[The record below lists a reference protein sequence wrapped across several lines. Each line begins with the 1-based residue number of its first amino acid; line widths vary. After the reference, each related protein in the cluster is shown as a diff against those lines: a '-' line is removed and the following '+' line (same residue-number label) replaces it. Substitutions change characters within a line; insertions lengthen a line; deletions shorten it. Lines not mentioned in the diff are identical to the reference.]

1 MSIKCPKCHHENPD
15 NTIFCGKCGFQFSAP
30 EKIEVTETME
40 APKEELTTGSTFTNR
55 YQIIEELGKGG
66 MGRVYKAYDTE
77 IKEKIALKLL
87 KSEIAANEEII
98 ERFKNEIKTARQIV
112 HKNVGRMYDLGKEKG
127 TYYITMEFV
136 PGDNLKSFI
145 KRARQLTPK
154 TALSIAIQLCEGLGE
169 AHRIGI
175 VHRDLKPQNVM
186 IDKEGNVRIMD
197 FGIARSLHAKGITR
211 AEVIIG
217 TPEYM
222 SPEQVEGEVADQRS
236 DIYSL
241 GVILFEM
248 LTGKV
253 PFEGDT
259 SLSIALKHKSE
270 IPPDPKTLN
279 KQISDAFSR
288 IILKCMQKD
297 RKSRYQNVNDLLLDL
312 KKATEEEQMEKKISE
327 TKWKSSIVV
336 LPFADLSQEKDQEY
350 FCDGLAEELI
360 NALSKISELRVVART
375 SAFAFKGKLEDVREI
390 GKKLDVETVLEGSVR
405 KAGNRLRVMVQL
417 INVDGGYHL
426 WSERYDR
433 ELEDVFAIQDEITL
447 AVVENLKVRLFR
459 GEKASLTKKY
469 TNDLEAYNL
478 FLKGQFFLNKRTA
491 EGLKKAIQYFEQ
503 AIQRDPNYAVAHA
516 GLANSYLLMPIY
528 GPFSPKEA
536 NLKAK
541 EAVTNA
547 LKIDNNLAEA
557 VTSLALLKLYD
568 EHDWEGAEQEFKR
581 AIKYNPGYAIAHS
594 WYASEYLII
603 RARADEAIEEMNRAL
618 ELDPLSLVYNRD
630 FGMIYYYARQY
641 NQAITA
647 LNKTIEIETNF
658 IHTHGL
664 LGLVY
669 LEKSMFK
676 ETLSELQKEIA
687 ISEGSDLTGELWIGI
702 AHARIGNMNKAKEIL
717 ENLLKRSG
725 QVFVSPYF
733 IATLN
738 CHLKEIDQGFKW
750 LEKAYAES
758 DSWLNFISVDP
769 GVDIIRSD
777 PRFKALLKKM
787 NIE

>member
-15 NTIFCGKCGFQFSAP
+15 DTIFCGKCGFQFSAP

-98 ERFKNEIKTARQIV
+98 ERFRNEIKTARQIV

-222 SPEQVEGEVADQRS
+222 SPEQVEGEAADQRS

-279 KQISDAFSR
+279 KQISDEFSR

-312 KKATEEEQMEKKISE
+312 KKATEEEPMEKKISE

-375 SAFAFKGKLEDVREI
+375 SAFAFKDKLEDVREI

-405 KAGNRLRVMVQL
+405 KAGNRLRVTVQL

-447 AVVENLKVRLFR
+447 AVVENLKVRLLR

-516 GLANSYLLMPIY
+516 GLANFYLLMPIY
-528 GPFSPKEA
+528 APFSPKEA

-618 ELDPLSLVYNRD
+618 ELDPLSLVNNRD
-630 FGMIYYYARQY
+630 LGMIYYYARQY
-641 NQAITA
+641 DQAIAA
-647 LNKTIEIETNF
+647 LKKTIEIETDF

-669 LEKSMFK
+669 LEKSMF
-676 ETLSELQKEIA
+676 EEALSELQKEIV
-687 ISEGSDLTGELWIGI
+687 ISKGSDFTAEAWIGI
-702 AHARIGNMNKAKEIL
+702 AHARIGNTNKAKEIL
-717 ENLLKRSG
+717 EDLLKRSR
-725 QVFVSPYF
+725 QVFISPYL
-733 IATLN
+733 IAALN
-738 CHLKEIDQGFKW
+738 CHLKEIDKGFEW
-750 LEKAYAES
+750 LETAYKES
-758 DSWLNFISVDP
+758 DSWLNFINVDP
-769 GVDIIRSD
+769 GVDIVRSD
-777 PRFKALLKKM
+777 PRFKTVLKKM

>member
-1 MSIKCPKCHHENPD
+1 MSIKCPQCQHENHD
-15 NTIFCGKCGFQFSAP
+15 DTIFCGKCGLQFSAP

-40 APKEELTTGSTFTNR
+40 APKEELTTGSTFTDR

-87 KSEIAANEEII
+87 KSEIATNEEII
-98 ERFKNEIKTARQIV
+98 ERFRNEIKTARKIV
-112 HKNVGRMYDLGKEKG
+112 HKNVSRMYDLGKEKE

-222 SPEQVEGEVADQRS
+222 SPEQVEGKEADQCS

-259 SLSIALKHKSE
+259 SLSIALKHKTE

-279 KQISDAFSR
+279 KQISDEFSR

-297 RKSRYQNVNDLLLDL
+297 RKSRYQNADDLLLDL
-312 KKATEEEQMEKKISE
+312 KKATEEEPMGKKISE

-405 KAGNRLRVMVQL
+405 KAGNRLRVTVQL

-447 AVVENLKVRLFR
+447 AVVENLKVRLLR
-459 GEKASLTKKY
+459 REKASLTKKY

-503 AIQRDPNYAVAHA
+503 AIQRDPDYAIAYA

-581 AIKYNPGYAIAHS
+581 AIKFNPGYAIAHN
-594 WYASEYLII
+594 WYASEYLIM
-603 RARADEAIEEMNRAL
+603 RARADDAIEESNRAL
-618 ELDPLSLVYNRD
+618 ELDPLSLVNNRD
-630 FGMIYYYARQY
+630 LGMIYYYARQY
-641 NQAITA
+641 DQAIAA
-647 LNKTIEIETNF
+647 LKKTIEIETNF

-669 LEKSMFK
+669 LEKSMF
-676 ETLSELQKEIA
+676 EEALSELQKEIT

-702 AHARIGNMNKAKEIL
+702 AHARIGNTNKAREIL
-717 ENLLKRSG
+717 ENLLKRPG

-738 CHLKEIDQGFKW
+738 CHLKEIDQGFEW
-750 LEKAYAES
+750 LKKAYAES
-758 DSWLNFISVDP
+758 DSWLNFIRVDP

-777 PRFKALLKKM
+777 PRFEALVKKM
-787 NIE
+787 NLE